1 MILPKQY
8 LLPALLLVTLLG
20 GCQEKQQA
28 PAVAVAE
35 DPSIVTVTPELIKR
49 LTIVTVGESEIAET
63 IRVPARIE
71 VDEQR
76 VARIGAAVTG
86 RLTEIHAELGQ
97 SVHRGDVLATLH
109 SAELS
114 SSQLAYLKAVSQEGL
129 QLRAVS
135 RAKLLFESD
144 VISAAELQKRESE
157 LLQAQAER
165 QTSHDQLKVLGM
177 TEKDINKLAETRSV
191 HSLSSVIATLDGVV
205 IERKITQGQ
214 VVQPADALFTV
225 ADLSHVWLVAEIP
238 EQQAGLVRT
247 GGVTEAEIPALADQA
262 PKGKLIFVSDTVK
275 PDTRT
280 VTARMDVENAG
291 RLIKPGM
298 LASMLISG
306 TTHKRVMVPVVAV
319 VRDDNLDHVFVQRD
333 SQHFQLRLVKLGQ
346 ESAGVAPVLE
356 GLVEGEKIVTEG
368 AFHLNNERRRR
379 ELEG

>member
-333 SQHFQLRLVKLGQ
+333 SQHFQLRLVKLGE

>member
-97 SVHRGDVLATLH
+97 RVHRGDVLATLH

>member
-1 MILPKQY
+1 MISIERYILPV
-8 LLPALLLVTLLG
+8 LLLALLLG
-20 GCQEKQQA
+20 GCQKQQQA
-28 PAVAVAE
+28 PVVAAE
-35 DPSIVTVTPELIKR
+35 DPTIVSVTPELLKR
-49 LTIVTVGESEIAET
+49 LTISAVGEAEMTDT

-97 SVHRGDVLATLH
+97 RVHRGEVLATLH

-129 QLRAVS
+129 QLRAVG

-165 QTSHDQLKVLGM
+165 QTAHDQLKVLGM
-177 TEKDINKLAETRSV
+177 TENDLNKLTETRTV
-191 HSLSSVIATLDGVV
+191 HSLSSVIATLEGAV
-205 IERKITQGQ
+205 IERKVTQGQ
-214 VVQPADALFTV
+214 VVQPADALFTI

-247 GGVTEAEIPALADQA
+247 GGVTEAEIPALANQSQ
-262 PKGKLIFVSDTVK
+262 KGKLIFVSDTVK

-280 VTARMDVENAG
+280 VTARMDVENPE
-291 RLIKPGM
+291 RLLKPGM
-298 LASMLISG
+298 LASMLIRG
-306 TTHKRVMVPVVAV
+306 AAHNRVMLPVAAV
-319 VRDDNLDHVFVQRD
+319 VREDNRDYVFVQLDAHR
-333 SQHFQLRLVKLGQ
+333 FQLRLVKLGQ
-346 ESAGVAPVLE
+346 ESAGAAPVLE
-356 GLVEGEKIVTEG
+356 GLSDGEKIVTEG
-368 AFHLNNERRRR
+368 AFHLNNERRRK

>member
-1 MILPKQY
+1 MISTKRY
-8 LLPALLLVTLLG
+8 LLPALILALLLG
-20 GCQEKQQA
+20 ACQKKQQA

-35 DPSIVTVTPELIKR
+35 DPSIVTVTPELLAR
-49 LTIVTVGESEIAET
+49 LSIAAVGEGEMTET

-86 RLTEIHAELGQ
+86 RLTEIHADLGQ
-97 SVHRGDVLATLH
+97 RVHRGDVLAKLH

-165 QTSHDQLKVLGM
+165 QTAHDQLKVLGM
-177 TEKDINKLAETRSV
+177 TEGDLNKLAETRTV
-191 HSLSSVIATLDGVV
+191 HSLSSVIATLEGVV

-214 VVQPADALFTV
+214 VVQPADALFTI

-247 GGVTEAEIPALADQA
+247 GGVTEAEISALADQSI
-262 PKGKLIFVSDTVK
+262 KGKLIFVSDTVK

-280 VTARMDVENAG
+280 VTVRMDVENVD
-291 RLIKPGM
+291 RLLKPGM
-298 LASMLISG
+298 LASMLIRG
-306 TTHKRVMVPVVAV
+306 AAHNRVMVPVAAV
-319 VRDDNLDHVFVQRD
+319 VREDNRDYVFVQLDDKR
-333 SQHFQLRLVKLGQ
+333 FQLRQVKLGQ

-356 GLVEGEKIVTEG
+356 GLAEGEKIVTDG
-368 AFHLNNERRRR
+368 AFHLNNERRRK

>member
-1 MILPKQY
+1 MNLLKQT
-8 LLPALLLVTLLG
+8 LIPALFLTTLLG
-20 GCQEKQQA
+20 GCQEKQAA
-28 PAVAVAE
+28 PAAVVAQDPFIVA
-35 DPSIVTVTPELIKR
+35 VTPELLKR
-49 LTIVTVGESEIAET
+49 MTITAVGAGESSET

-86 RLTEIHAELGQ
+86 CLTEIHAELGQ
-97 SVHRGDVLATLH
+97 RVHRGDVLATLH

-177 TEKDINKLAETRSV
+177 TERDINKLAETRSV
-191 HSLSSVIATLDGVV
+191 YSLFSVISTLEGVV

-247 GGVTEAEIPALADQA
+247 GGVSEAEITALADHTLN
-262 PKGKLIFVSDTVK
+262 GKLIFVSDTIK

-280 VTARMDVENAG
+280 VTARMDVENPD

-298 LASMLISG
+298 LASMLIRGAS
-306 TTHKRVMVPVVAV
+306 HKRVIVPMAAV
-319 VRDDNLDHVFVQRD
+319 VRDDNRDYVFVQID
-333 SQHFQLRLVKLGQ
+333 VQHFQLRRVKLGA
-346 ESAGVAPVLE
+346 ENAGVAPVLE
-356 GLVEGEKIVTEG
+356 GLLEGEKIVTDG
-368 AFHLNNERRRR
+368 AFHLNNERRRK